1 MSLRVRVF
9 ITIACLVASASVS
22 AQQLVTLESFLQQV
36 ERQHPSLRAASFEPE
51 LAEAEIRSALGRFD
65 PLLSVDYQYKDKEGS
80 DKLNLFEGS
89 LELPLDMMFGPKLK
103 ASYTRGLGTNV
114 NREVLTTLPGE
125 GSLGVSL
132 PLFQGIFTDARR
144 NTLRKAMLRPDLARA
159 QYQLERNMLL
169 RSAALRY
176 WDWSEA
182 LSALDVADSLLAL
195 AQRRAEFITRRIRA
209 GESAGIDS
217 IEIQQ
222 EVQRRI
228 GERLRALR
236 IVEQF
241 AIDVSVFVWNP
252 DGSMPN
258 MSMLRPFPLPEDEGT
273 TLRSQDEYARAL
285 TLRPELQ
292 RIGVLQETS
301 RLDSA
306 LASEL
311 MRPYVELE
319 AGLMSYDVSSI
330 TKVDYKVGFRVHQ
343 PLLFRQASAQVQTAG
358 IGIQRADLSRT
369 LLERMVEADVANAL
383 VSVDRTRERLRAAVE
398 EQVLAQRMVE
408 AEQRRFEAGESSL
421 LAVNLRER
429 FFAEA
434 LLRAISARADLV
446 RAFISLRW
454 ATGTI

>member
-1 MSLRVRVF
+1 MILRVLPF
-9 ITIACLVASASVS
+9 IVAVCMATSVA
-22 AQQLVTLESFLQQV
+22 AQQIVTLESYLQLV
-36 ERQHPSLRAASFEPE
+36 ERQHPSLRSATFEPE

-65 PLLSVDYQYKDKEGS
+65 PLVSMSYEYKDKSGA
-80 DKLNLFEGS
+80 DKLNLFDGS

-114 NREVLTTLPGE
+114 NPEQRTTLPGE
-125 GSLGVSL
+125 GSLGISL
-132 PLFQGIFTDARR
+132 PVLQGIFTDSRR
-144 NTLRKAMLRPDLARA
+144 NNLRKAMLRPDLARA
-159 QYQLERNMLL
+159 QYQLERNTLL

-182 LSALDVADSLLAL
+182 LSALDVADSLLLL
-195 AQRRAEFITRRIRA
+195 AQTRSSFIKRRVLA
-209 GESAGIDS
+209 GESAGIDTV
-217 IEIQQ
+217 EIQQ

-252 DGSMPN
+252 DGSLPN
-258 MSMLRPFPLPEDEGT
+258 MALLRPFPLPRDEGT
-273 TLRSQDEYARAL
+273 AVRLEDQVAQARV
-285 TLRPELQ
+285 LRPELQ

-306 LASEL
+306 LASEFL
-311 MRPYVELE
+311 RPYVELE
-319 AGLMSYDVSSI
+319 AGLMSYDVSTIS
-330 TKVDYKVGFRVHQ
+330 KLDYKVGLRVHQ

-358 IGIQRADLSRT
+358 IGVQRADLSRS
-369 LLERMVEADVANAL
+369 LLERMVDADVANAI
-383 VSVDRTRERLRAAVE
+383 VSVDRTRERLQAA
-398 EQVLAQRMVE
+398 EQEQDLARRMVD
-408 AEQRRFEAGESSL
+408 AEQQRFLAGDSSL

-429 FFAEA
+429 FYAEA
-434 LLRAISARADLV
+434 LLRVISARADLA
-446 RAFISLRW
+446 RSFITLRW

>member
-1 MSLRVRVF
+1 MIARVALLVV
-9 ITIACLVASASVS
+9 IAGLGMQLS
-22 AQQLVTLESFLQQV
+22 AQQLMTLESFLTQV
-36 ERQHPSLRAASFEPE
+36 ERQHPSLRSATFEPE

-65 PLLSVDYQYKDKEGS
+65 PLMEVAYEYKDKAGN

-103 ASYTRGLGTNV
+103 ASYTRGLGTNI
-114 NREVLTTLPGE
+114 NPEQLTTLPGE

-144 NTLRKAMLRPDLARA
+144 NGLRKAMLRPDLARA
-159 QYQLERNMLL
+159 QYQLERNTLL
-169 RSAALRY
+169 RSAAVRY

-182 LSALDVADSLLAL
+182 IAALDVADSLLLL
-195 AQRRAEFITRRIRA
+195 ADTRADFVRRRVLA
-209 GESAGIDS
+209 GEAAGIDT
-217 IEIQQ
+217 IEIAQ

-252 DGSMPN
+252 DGSAPN
-258 MSMLRPFPLPEDEGT
+258 MSQVRPFPLPVDEGAAVRLEDEV
-273 TLRSQDEYARAL
+273 ARARA
-285 TLRPELQ
+285 LRPELQ

-306 LASEL
+306 LASEF

-319 AGLMSYDVSSI
+319 AGLMSYDVSAVS
-330 TKVDYKVGFRVHQ
+330 KLDYKVGVRVHQ

-358 IGIQRADLSRT
+358 IGVQRADLTRS
-369 LLERMVEADVANAL
+369 LLERVIDADVANAL
-383 VSVDRTRERLRAAVE
+383 VSVDRTRERLRAAVT
-398 EQVLAQRMVE
+398 EQDLARRMVD
-408 AEQRRFEAGESSL
+408 AELRRFVGGESSL
-421 LAVNLRER
+421 LSVNLRER
-429 FFAEA
+429 FYAEA
-434 LLRAISARADLV
+434 LLRVISARADLA
-446 RAFISLRW
+446 RAFITLRW

>member
-1 MSLRVRVF
+1 MILRVLPFVVA
-9 ITIACLVASASVS
+9 ACMATSVA
-22 AQQLVTLESFLQQV
+22 AQQIVTLESYLQLV
-36 ERQHPSLRAASFEPE
+36 ERQHPSLRSATFEPE

-65 PLLSVDYQYKDKEGS
+65 PLVSMSYEYKDKSGA

-114 NREVLTTLPGE
+114 NPEQLTTLPGE
-125 GSLGVSL
+125 GSVGISL
-132 PLFQGIFTDARR
+132 PVLQGIFTDARR

-159 QYQLERNMLL
+159 QYQLERNTLL

-182 LSALDVADSLLAL
+182 LSALDVADSLLKL
-195 AQRRAEFITRRIRA
+195 AQTRATFIKRRVLA
-209 GESAGIDS
+209 GESAGIDTV
-217 IEIQQ
+217 EIQQ

-252 DGSMPN
+252 DGSQPN
-258 MSMLRPFPLPEDEGT
+258 MALLRPFPLPLDEGAAVR
-273 TLRSQDEYARAL
+273 LEDQVAQARA
-285 TLRPELQ
+285 LRPELQ

-306 LASEL
+306 LASEFL
-311 MRPYVELE
+311 RPYVELE
-319 AGLMSYDVSSI
+319 AGLMSYDVSAIS
-330 TKVDYKVGFRVHQ
+330 KLDYKVGVRVHQ

-358 IGIQRADLSRT
+358 IGVQRADLSRS
-369 LLERMVEADVANAL
+369 LLERMVDADVANAI
-383 VSVDRTRERLRAAVE
+383 VSVDRTRERLQAA
-398 EQVLAQRMVE
+398 EQEQDLARRMVD
-408 AEQRRFEAGESSL
+408 AEQQRFLSGDSSL

-429 FFAEA
+429 FYAEA
-434 LLRAISARADLV
+434 LLRVISARADLA
-446 RAFISLRW
+446 RAFITLRW

>member
-1 MSLRVRVF
+1 MILRVLPF
-9 ITIACLVASASVS
+9 IVAVCMATSVA
-22 AQQLVTLESFLQQV
+22 AQQIVTLESYLQLV
-36 ERQHPSLRAASFEPE
+36 ERQHPSLRSATFEPE

-65 PLLSVDYQYKDKEGS
+65 PLVSMSYEYKDKSGS

-103 ASYTRGLGTNV
+103 ASYTRGLGSNV
-114 NREVLTTLPGE
+114 NPEQLTTLPGE
-125 GSLGVSL
+125 GSVGISL
-132 PLFQGIFTDARR
+132 PVLQGIFTDARR

-159 QYQLERNMLL
+159 QYQLERNTLL

-182 LSALDVADSLLAL
+182 LSALDVADSLLRL
-195 AQRRAEFITRRIRA
+195 AQTRATFIKRRVLA
-209 GESAGIDS
+209 GESAGIDTV
-217 IEIQQ
+217 EIQQ

-236 IVEQF
+236 IAEQF

-252 DGSMPN
+252 DGSLPN
-258 MSMLRPFPLPEDEGT
+258 MALLRPFPLPLDEGAT
-273 TLRSQDEYARAL
+273 VRLEDQVAQARA
-285 TLRPELQ
+285 LRPELQ

-311 MRPYVELE
+311 LRPYVELE
-319 AGLMSYDVSSI
+319 AGLMSYDVSAIS
-330 TKVDYKVGFRVHQ
+330 KLDYKVGVRVHQ

-358 IGIQRADLSRT
+358 IGVQRADLSRS
-369 LLERMVEADVANAL
+369 LLERMVDADVANAI
-383 VSVDRTRERLRAAVE
+383 VSVDRTRERLQAA
-398 EQVLAQRMVE
+398 EQEQDLARRMVD
-408 AEQRRFEAGESSL
+408 AEQQRFLSGDSSL

-429 FFAEA
+429 FYAEA
-434 LLRAISARADLV
+434 LLRVISARADLA
-446 RAFISLRW
+446 RAFITLRW

>member
-1 MSLRVRVF
+1 MATS
-9 ITIACLVASASVS
+9 VA
-22 AQQLVTLESFLQQV
+22 AQQIVTLESYLQLV
-36 ERQHPSLRAASFEPE
+36 ERQHPSLRSATFEPE

-65 PLLSVDYQYKDKEGS
+65 PLVSMSYEYKDKSGA

-114 NREVLTTLPGE
+114 NPEQLTTLPGE
-125 GSLGVSL
+125 GSVGISL
-132 PLFQGIFTDARR
+132 PVLQGIFTDARR

-159 QYQLERNMLL
+159 QYQLERNTLL

-182 LSALDVADSLLAL
+182 LSALDVADSLLRL
-195 AQRRAEFITRRIRA
+195 AQTRATFIKRRVLA
-209 GESAGIDS
+209 GESAGIDTV
-217 IEIQQ
+217 EIQQ

-252 DGSMPN
+252 DGSQPN
-258 MSMLRPFPLPEDEGT
+258 MALLRPFPLPLDEGAAVR
-273 TLRSQDEYARAL
+273 LEDQVAQARA
-285 TLRPELQ
+285 LRPELQ

-306 LASEL
+306 LASEFL
-311 MRPYVELE
+311 RPYVELE
-319 AGLMSYDVSSI
+319 AGLMSYDVSAIS
-330 TKVDYKVGFRVHQ
+330 KLDYKVGVRVHQ

-358 IGIQRADLSRT
+358 IGVQRADLSRS
-369 LLERMVEADVANAL
+369 LLERMVDADVANAI
-383 VSVDRTRERLRAAVE
+383 VSVDRTRERLQAA
-398 EQVLAQRMVE
+398 EQEQDLARRMVD
-408 AEQRRFEAGESSL
+408 AEQQRFLSGDSSL

-429 FFAEA
+429 FYAEA
-434 LLRAISARADLV
+434 LLRVISARADLA
-446 RAFISLRW
+446 RAFITLRW

>member
-1 MSLRVRVF
+1 MILRVLPFVVA
-9 ITIACLVASASVS
+9 ACMATSVA
-22 AQQLVTLESFLQQV
+22 AQQIVTLESYLQLV
-36 ERQHPSLRAASFEPE
+36 ERQHPSLRSATFEPE

-65 PLLSVDYQYKDKEGS
+65 PLVSMSYEYKDKSGA

-114 NREVLTTLPGE
+114 NPEQLTTLPGE
-125 GSLGVSL
+125 GSVGISL
-132 PLFQGIFTDARR
+132 PVLQGIFTDARR

-159 QYQLERNMLL
+159 QYQLERNTLL

-182 LSALDVADSLLAL
+182 LSALDVADSLLKL
-195 AQRRAEFITRRIRA
+195 AQTRATFIKRRVLA
-209 GESAGIDS
+209 GESAGIDTV
-217 IEIQQ
+217 EIQQ

-252 DGSMPN
+252 DGSQPN
-258 MSMLRPFPLPEDEGT
+258 MALLRPFPLPLDEGAAVR
-273 TLRSQDEYARAL
+273 LEDQVAQARA
-285 TLRPELQ
+285 LRPELQ

-306 LASEL
+306 LASEFL
-311 MRPYVELE
+311 RPYVELE
-319 AGLMSYDVSSI
+319 AGLMSYDVSAIS
-330 TKVDYKVGFRVHQ
+330 KLDYKIGVRVHQ

-358 IGIQRADLSRT
+358 IGVQRADLSRS
-369 LLERMVEADVANAL
+369 LLERMVDADVANAI
-383 VSVDRTRERLRAAVE
+383 VSVDRTRERLQAA
-398 EQVLAQRMVE
+398 EQEQDLARRMVD
-408 AEQRRFEAGESSL
+408 AEQQRFLSGDSSL

-429 FFAEA
+429 FYAEA
-434 LLRAISARADLV
+434 LLRVISARADLA
-446 RAFISLRW
+446 RAFITLRW

>member
-1 MSLRVRVF
+1 MILRVLPFV
-9 ITIACLVASASVS
+9 VAVCMATSVA
-22 AQQLVTLESFLQQV
+22 AQQIVTLESYLQLV
-36 ERQHPSLRAASFEPE
+36 ERQHPSLRSATFEPE

-65 PLLSVDYQYKDKEGS
+65 PLVSMSYEYKDKSGA

-114 NREVLTTLPGE
+114 NPDQLTTLPGE
-125 GSLGVSL
+125 GSVGISL
-132 PLFQGIFTDARR
+132 PVLQGIFTDARR

-159 QYQLERNMLL
+159 QYQLERNTLL

-182 LSALDVADSLLAL
+182 LSALDVADSLLKL
-195 AQRRAEFITRRIRA
+195 AQTRATFIKRRVLA
-209 GESAGIDS
+209 GESAGIDTV
-217 IEIQQ
+217 EIQQ

-252 DGSMPN
+252 DGSQPN
-258 MSMLRPFPLPEDEGT
+258 MALLRPFPLPLDEGAAVR
-273 TLRSQDEYARAL
+273 LEDQVAQARA
-285 TLRPELQ
+285 LRPELQ

-306 LASEL
+306 LASEFL
-311 MRPYVELE
+311 RPYVELE
-319 AGLMSYDVSSI
+319 AGLMSYDVSAIS
-330 TKVDYKVGFRVHQ
+330 KLDYKIGVRVHQ

-358 IGIQRADLSRT
+358 IGVQRADLSRS
-369 LLERMVEADVANAL
+369 LLERMVDADVANAI
-383 VSVDRTRERLRAAVE
+383 VSVDRTRERLQAA
-398 EQVLAQRMVE
+398 EQEQDLARRMVD
-408 AEQRRFEAGESSL
+408 AEQQRFLSGDSSL

-429 FFAEA
+429 FYAEA
-434 LLRAISARADLV
+434 LLRVISARADLA
-446 RAFISLRW
+446 RAFITLRW

>member
-1 MSLRVRVF
+1 MSYL
-9 ITIACLVASASVS
+9 
-22 AQQLVTLESFLQQV
+22 
-36 ERQHPSLRAASFEPE
+36 
-51 LAEAEIRSALGRFD
+51 
-65 PLLSVDYQYKDKEGS
+65 YKDQAGS

-89 LELPLDMMFGPKLK
+89 LELPLDMMFGPKVK
-103 ASYTRGLGTNV
+103 ASYTRGLGSNV
-114 NREVLTTLPGE
+114 NPEVRTTMPGE
-125 GSLGVSL
+125 GSVGVSL
-132 PLFQGIFTDARR
+132 PLLQGIFTDARR
-144 NTLRKAMLRPDLARA
+144 NALRKAMLRPDLARA
-159 QYQLERNMLL
+159 QYQLERNTLL

-182 LSALDVADSLLAL
+182 IAALNVADSLLLL
-195 AQRRAEFITRRIRA
+195 ARTRADFVSRRIRA

-217 IEIQQ
+217 VEIAQ

-252 DGSMPN
+252 DGSLPN
-258 MSMLRPFPLPEDEGT
+258 MTLLRPFPLPSDDGQILRVEDEVSRA
-273 TLRSQDEYARAL
+273 RS
-285 TLRPELQ
+285 LRPEIQ

-306 LASEL
+306 LASEFL
-311 MRPYVELE
+311 RPYVELE
-319 AGLMSYDVSSI
+319 AGLMSYDMSSPS
-330 TKVDYKVGFRVHQ
+330 KLDYMVGLRVHQ
-343 PLLFRQASAQVQTAG
+343 PLLFRQANAQVQTAG
-358 IGIQRADLSRT
+358 VGVQRADLSRS
-369 LLERMVEADVANAL
+369 LLERMIDADVANAL
-383 VSVDRTRERLRAAVE
+383 IGIDRTRERLQAATE
-398 EQVLAQRMVE
+398 EQQLARRMVD

-429 FFAEA
+429 FYAEA
-434 LLRAISARADLV
+434 LLRAISARADLA

>member
-1 MSLRVRVF
+1 MSY
-9 ITIACLVASASVS
+9 
-22 AQQLVTLESFLQQV
+22 E
-36 ERQHPSLRAASFEPE
+36 
-51 LAEAEIRSALGRFD
+51 
-65 PLLSVDYQYKDKEGS
+65 YKDKSGA

-114 NREVLTTLPGE
+114 NPEQLTTLPGE
-125 GSLGVSL
+125 GSVGISL
-132 PLFQGIFTDARR
+132 PVLQGIFTDARR

-159 QYQLERNMLL
+159 QYQLERNTLL

-182 LSALDVADSLLAL
+182 LSALDVADSLLRL
-195 AQRRAEFITRRIRA
+195 AQTRATFIKRRVLA
-209 GESAGIDS
+209 GESAGIDTV
-217 IEIQQ
+217 EIQQ

-252 DGSMPN
+252 DGSQPN
-258 MSMLRPFPLPEDEGT
+258 MALLRPFPLPLDEGAAVR
-273 TLRSQDEYARAL
+273 LEDQVAQARA
-285 TLRPELQ
+285 LRPELQ

-306 LASEL
+306 LASEFL
-311 MRPYVELE
+311 RPYVELE
-319 AGLMSYDVSSI
+319 AGLMSYDVSAIS
-330 TKVDYKVGFRVHQ
+330 KLDYKVGVRVHQ

-358 IGIQRADLSRT
+358 IGVQRADLSRS
-369 LLERMVEADVANAL
+369 LLERMVDADVANAI
-383 VSVDRTRERLRAAVE
+383 VSVDRTRERLQAA
-398 EQVLAQRMVE
+398 EQEQDLARRMVD
-408 AEQRRFEAGESSL
+408 AEQQRFLSGDSSL

-429 FFAEA
+429 FYAEA
-434 LLRAISARADLV
+434 LLRVISARADLA
-446 RAFISLRW
+446 RAFITLRW

>member
-1 MSLRVRVF
+1 
-9 ITIACLVASASVS
+9 
-22 AQQLVTLESFLQQV
+22 
-36 ERQHPSLRAASFEPE
+36 
-51 LAEAEIRSALGRFD
+51 
-65 PLLSVDYQYKDKEGS
+65 
-80 DKLNLFEGS
+80 LNLFEGS

-114 NREVLTTLPGE
+114 NPEQLTTLPGE
-125 GSLGVSL
+125 GSVGISL
-132 PLFQGIFTDARR
+132 PVLQGIFTDARR

-159 QYQLERNMLL
+159 QYQLERNTLL

-182 LSALDVADSLLAL
+182 LSALDVADSLLRL
-195 AQRRAEFITRRIRA
+195 AQTRATFIKRRVLA
-209 GESAGIDS
+209 GESAGIDTV
-217 IEIQQ
+217 EIQQ

-252 DGSMPN
+252 DGSQPN
-258 MSMLRPFPLPEDEGT
+258 MALLRPFPLPLDEGAAVR
-273 TLRSQDEYARAL
+273 LEDQVAQARA
-285 TLRPELQ
+285 LRPELQ

-306 LASEL
+306 LASEFL
-311 MRPYVELE
+311 RPYVELE
-319 AGLMSYDVSSI
+319 AGLMSYDVSAIS
-330 TKVDYKVGFRVHQ
+330 KLDYKVGVRVHQ

-358 IGIQRADLSRT
+358 IGVQRADLSRS
-369 LLERMVEADVANAL
+369 LLERMVDADVANAI
-383 VSVDRTRERLRAAVE
+383 VSVDRTRERLQAA
-398 EQVLAQRMVE
+398 EQEQDLARRMVD
-408 AEQRRFEAGESSL
+408 AEQQRFLSGDSSL

-429 FFAEA
+429 FYAEA
-434 LLRAISARADLV
+434 LLRVISARADLA
-446 RAFISLRW
+446 RAFITLRW

>member
-1 MSLRVRVF
+1 MIARVLTVAA
-9 ITIACLVASASVS
+9 TVCIAGSMS
-22 AQQLVTLESFLQQV
+22 AQQLVTLESYLQQV

-65 PLLSVDYQYKDKEGS
+65 PLLSMNYEYKDKDGS

-114 NREVLTTLPGE
+114 NREELTTLPGE

-132 PLFQGIFTDARR
+132 PLLQGIFTDARR
-144 NTLRKAMLRPDLARA
+144 NNLRKAMLHPELARA
-159 QYQLERNMLL
+159 QYQLERNSLL

-182 LSALDVADSLLAL
+182 LAALDVADSLLLIAK
-195 AQRRAEFITRRIRA
+195 QRADFIKRRVRA

-217 IEIQQ
+217 VEIQQ

-236 IVEQF
+236 IAEQF

-252 DGSMPN
+252 DGSIPN
-258 MSMLRPFPLPEDEGT
+258 MGLLRPFPLPLDQGASIRPE
-273 TLRSQDEYARAL
+273 DEYARAL

-311 MRPYVELE
+311 LRPYVELE
-319 AGLMSYDVSSI
+319 AGLMSYDVSAIS
-330 TKVDYKVGFRVHQ
+330 KVDYKVGLRVHQ
-343 PLLFRQASAQVQTAG
+343 PLLFRQANAQVQTAG
-358 IGIQRADLSRT
+358 IGVQRADLSRT

-383 VSVDRTRERLRAAVE
+383 ISVDRTRERLTAAEE
-398 EQVLAQRMVE
+398 EQVLARRMVD
-408 AEQRRFEAGESSL
+408 AEQQKFVAGESSL

-429 FFAEA
+429 FYAEA
-434 LLRAISARADLV
+434 LLRVISARADLA
-446 RAFISLRW
+446 RAFITLRW

>member
-1 MSLRVRVF
+1 MILRVLPFV
-9 ITIACLVASASVS
+9 VAVCMATSVA
-22 AQQLVTLESFLQQV
+22 AQQIVTLESYLQLV
-36 ERQHPSLRAASFEPE
+36 ERQHPSLRSATFEPE

-65 PLLSVDYQYKDKEGS
+65 PLVSMSYEYKDKSGA

-114 NREVLTTLPGE
+114 NPEQLTTLPGE
-125 GSLGVSL
+125 GSVGISL
-132 PLFQGIFTDARR
+132 PVLQGIFTDARR

-159 QYQLERNMLL
+159 QYQLERNTLL

-182 LSALDVADSLLAL
+182 LSALDVADSLLRL
-195 AQRRAEFITRRIRA
+195 AQTRATFIKRRVLA
-209 GESAGIDS
+209 GESAGIDTV
-217 IEIQQ
+217 EIQQ

-252 DGSMPN
+252 DGSQPN
-258 MSMLRPFPLPEDEGT
+258 MALLRPFPLPLDEGAAVR
-273 TLRSQDEYARAL
+273 LEDQVAQARA
-285 TLRPELQ
+285 LRPELQ

-306 LASEL
+306 LASEFL
-311 MRPYVELE
+311 RPYVELE
-319 AGLMSYDVSSI
+319 AGLMSYDVSAIS
-330 TKVDYKVGFRVHQ
+330 KLDYKVGVRVHQ
-343 PLLFRQASAQVQTAG
+343 PLLFRQANAQVQTAG
-358 IGIQRADLSRT
+358 IGVQRADLSRS
-369 LLERMVEADVANAL
+369 LLERMVDADVANAI
-383 VSVDRTRERLRAAVE
+383 VSVDRTRERLQAA
-398 EQVLAQRMVE
+398 EQEQDLARRMVD
-408 AEQRRFEAGESSL
+408 AEQQRFLSGDSSL

-429 FFAEA
+429 FYAEA
-434 LLRAISARADLV
+434 LLRVISARADLA
-446 RAFISLRW
+446 RAFITLRW

>member
-1 MSLRVRVF
+1 MILRVLPFV
-9 ITIACLVASASVS
+9 VAVCMATSVA
-22 AQQLVTLESFLQQV
+22 AQQIVTLESYLQLV
-36 ERQHPSLRAASFEPE
+36 ERQHPSLRSATFEPE

-65 PLLSVDYQYKDKEGS
+65 PLVSMSYEYKDKSGA

-114 NREVLTTLPGE
+114 NPEQLTTLPGE
-125 GSLGVSL
+125 GSVGISL
-132 PLFQGIFTDARR
+132 PVLQGIFTDARR

-159 QYQLERNMLL
+159 QYQLERNTLL

-182 LSALDVADSLLAL
+182 LSALDVADSLLRL
-195 AQRRAEFITRRIRA
+195 AQTRATFIKRRVLA
-209 GESAGIDS
+209 GESAGIDTV
-217 IEIQQ
+217 EIQQ

-252 DGSMPN
+252 DGSQPN
-258 MSMLRPFPLPEDEGT
+258 MALLRPFPLPLDEGAAVR
-273 TLRSQDEYARAL
+273 LEDQVAQARA
-285 TLRPELQ
+285 LRPELQ

-306 LASEL
+306 LASEFL
-311 MRPYVELE
+311 RPYVELE
-319 AGLMSYDVSSI
+319 AGLMSYDVSAIS
-330 TKVDYKVGFRVHQ
+330 KLDYKIGVRVHQ

-358 IGIQRADLSRT
+358 IGVQRADLSRS
-369 LLERMVEADVANAL
+369 LLERMVDADVANAI
-383 VSVDRTRERLRAAVE
+383 VSVDRTRERLQAA
-398 EQVLAQRMVE
+398 EQEQDLARRMVD
-408 AEQRRFEAGESSL
+408 AEQQRFLSGDSSL

-429 FFAEA
+429 FYAEA
-434 LLRAISARADLV
+434 LLRVISARADLA
-446 RAFISLRW
+446 RAFITLRW

>member
-1 MSLRVRVF
+1 MIARV
-9 ITIACLVASASVS
+9 ALLVVVTCVGMELS
-22 AQQLVTLESFLQQV
+22 AQQLMTLESFLAQV
-36 ERQHPSLRAASFEPE
+36 ERQHPSLRSATFEPE

-65 PLLSVDYQYKDKEGS
+65 PLMELAYDYKDNAGN

-114 NREVLTTLPGE
+114 NPEQLTTLPGE
-125 GSLGVSL
+125 GSIGVSL

-144 NTLRKAMLRPDLARA
+144 NGLRKAMLRPDLARA
-159 QYQLERNMLL
+159 QYQLERNTLL

-182 LSALDVADSLLAL
+182 RAAFDVADSLLLL
-195 AQRRAEFITRRIRA
+195 AATRSDFVRRLVLA
-209 GESAGIDS
+209 GESAGIDT
-217 IEIQQ
+217 IEIAQ

-252 DGSMPN
+252 DGSAPN
-258 MSMLRPFPLPEDEGT
+258 MSQVRPFPLPTDEGT
-273 TLRSQDEYARAL
+273 AVRLEDEVARARA
-285 TLRPELQ
+285 LRPELQ

-306 LASEL
+306 LASEF

-319 AGLMSYDVSSI
+319 AGLMSYDVSAV
-330 TKVDYKVGFRVHQ
+330 TKLDYKVGVRVHQ

-358 IGIQRADLSRT
+358 IGVQRADLTRS
-369 LLERMVEADVANAL
+369 LLERVIDADVANAL
-383 VSVDRTRERLRAAVE
+383 VGVDRTRERLRAALVE
-398 EQVLAQRMVE
+398 QELARLMVD
-408 AEQRRFEAGESSL
+408 AELRRFVGGESSL
-421 LAVNLRER
+421 LSVNLRER
-429 FFAEA
+429 FYAEA
-434 LLRAISARADLV
+434 LLRLISARADLA
-446 RAFISLRW
+446 RAFIMLRW

>member
-1 MSLRVRVF
+1 MILRVLPFV
-9 ITIACLVASASVS
+9 VAVCMATSVA
-22 AQQLVTLESFLQQV
+22 AQQIVTLESYLQLV
-36 ERQHPSLRAASFEPE
+36 ERQHPSLRSATFEPE

-65 PLLSVDYQYKDKEGS
+65 PLVSMSYEYKDKSGA

-114 NREVLTTLPGE
+114 NPEQLTTLPGE
-125 GSLGVSL
+125 GSVGISL
-132 PLFQGIFTDARR
+132 PVLQGIFTDARR

-159 QYQLERNMLL
+159 QYQLERNTLL

-182 LSALDVADSLLAL
+182 LSALDVADSLLRL
-195 AQRRAEFITRRIRA
+195 AQTRATFIKRRVLA
-209 GESAGIDS
+209 GESAGIDTV
-217 IEIQQ
+217 EIQQ

-252 DGSMPN
+252 DGSQPN
-258 MSMLRPFPLPEDEGT
+258 MALLRPFPLPLDEGAAVR
-273 TLRSQDEYARAL
+273 LEDQVAQARA
-285 TLRPELQ
+285 LRPELQ
-292 RIGVLQETS
+292 RIGVLQETY

-306 LASEL
+306 LASEFL
-311 MRPYVELE
+311 RPYVELE
-319 AGLMSYDVSSI
+319 AGLMSYDVSAIS
-330 TKVDYKVGFRVHQ
+330 KLDYKVGVRVHQ

-358 IGIQRADLSRT
+358 IGVQRADLSRS
-369 LLERMVEADVANAL
+369 LLERMVDADVANAI
-383 VSVDRTRERLRAAVE
+383 VSVDRTRERLQAA
-398 EQVLAQRMVE
+398 EQEQDLARRMVD
-408 AEQRRFEAGESSL
+408 AEQQRFLSGDSSL

-429 FFAEA
+429 FYAEA
-434 LLRAISARADLV
+434 LLRVISARADLA
-446 RAFISLRW
+446 RAFITLRW

>member
-1 MSLRVRVF
+1 MILRVLPFV
-9 ITIACLVASASVS
+9 VAVCMATSVA
-22 AQQLVTLESFLQQV
+22 AQQIVTLESYLQLV
-36 ERQHPSLRAASFEPE
+36 ERQHPSLRSATFEPE

-65 PLLSVDYQYKDKEGS
+65 PLVSMSYEYKDKSGA

-114 NREVLTTLPGE
+114 NPEQLTTLPGE
-125 GSLGVSL
+125 GSVGISL
-132 PLFQGIFTDARR
+132 PVLQGIFTDARR

-159 QYQLERNMLL
+159 QYQLERNTLL

-182 LSALDVADSLLAL
+182 LSALDVADSLLRL
-195 AQRRAEFITRRIRA
+195 AQTRATFIKRRVLA
-209 GESAGIDS
+209 GESAGIDTV
-217 IEIQQ
+217 EIQQ

-252 DGSMPN
+252 DGSQPN
-258 MSMLRPFPLPEDEGT
+258 MALLRPFPLPIDEGAAVR
-273 TLRSQDEYARAL
+273 LEDQVAQARA
-285 TLRPELQ
+285 LRPELQ

-306 LASEL
+306 LASEFL
-311 MRPYVELE
+311 RPYVELE
-319 AGLMSYDVSSI
+319 AGLMSYDVSAIS
-330 TKVDYKVGFRVHQ
+330 KLDYKVGVRVHQ

-358 IGIQRADLSRT
+358 IGVQRADLSRS
-369 LLERMVEADVANAL
+369 LLERMVDADVANAI
-383 VSVDRTRERLRAAVE
+383 VSVDRTRERLQAA
-398 EQVLAQRMVE
+398 EQEQDLARRMVD
-408 AEQRRFEAGESSL
+408 AEQQRFLSGDSSL

-429 FFAEA
+429 FYAEA
-434 LLRAISARADLV
+434 LLRVISARADLA
-446 RAFISLRW
+446 RAFITLRW

>member
-1 MSLRVRVF
+1 MILRVLPFV
-9 ITIACLVASASVS
+9 VAVCMATSVA
-22 AQQLVTLESFLQQV
+22 AQQIVTLESYLQLV
-36 ERQHPSLRAASFEPE
+36 ERQHPSLRSATFEPE

-65 PLLSVDYQYKDKEGS
+65 PLVSMSYEYKDKSGA

-114 NREVLTTLPGE
+114 NPEQLTTLPGE
-125 GSLGVSL
+125 GSVGISL
-132 PLFQGIFTDARR
+132 PVLQGIFTDARR

-159 QYQLERNMLL
+159 QYQLERNTLL

-182 LSALDVADSLLAL
+182 LSALDVADSLLKL
-195 AQRRAEFITRRIRA
+195 AQTRATFIKRRVLA
-209 GESAGIDS
+209 GESAGIDTV
-217 IEIQQ
+217 EIQQ

-252 DGSMPN
+252 DGSQPN
-258 MSMLRPFPLPEDEGT
+258 MALLRPFPLPLDEGAAVR
-273 TLRSQDEYARAL
+273 LEDQVAQARA
-285 TLRPELQ
+285 LRPELQ

-306 LASEL
+306 LASEFL
-311 MRPYVELE
+311 RPYVELE
-319 AGLMSYDVSSI
+319 AGLMSYDVSAISRL
-330 TKVDYKVGFRVHQ
+330 DYKVGVRVHQ

-358 IGIQRADLSRT
+358 IGVQRADLSRS
-369 LLERMVEADVANAL
+369 LLERMVDADVANAI
-383 VSVDRTRERLRAAVE
+383 VSVDRTRERLQAA
-398 EQVLAQRMVE
+398 EQEQDLARRMVD
-408 AEQRRFEAGESSL
+408 AEQQRFLSGDSSL

-429 FFAEA
+429 FYAEA
-434 LLRAISARADLV
+434 LLRVISARADLA
-446 RAFISLRW
+446 RAFITLRW

>member
-1 MSLRVRVF
+1 MILRVLP
-9 ITIACLVASASVS
+9 IIVAVCMATSVA
-22 AQQLVTLESFLQQV
+22 AQQIVTLESYLQLV
-36 ERQHPSLRAASFEPE
+36 ERQHPSLRSATFEPE

-65 PLLSVDYQYKDKEGS
+65 PLVSMSYEYKDKSGA

-114 NREVLTTLPGE
+114 NPEQLTTLPGE
-125 GSLGVSL
+125 GSVGISL
-132 PLFQGIFTDARR
+132 PVLQGIFTDARR

-159 QYQLERNMLL
+159 QYQLERNTLL

-182 LSALDVADSLLAL
+182 LSALDVADSLLRL
-195 AQRRAEFITRRIRA
+195 AQTRATFIKRRVLA
-209 GESAGIDS
+209 GESAGIDTV
-217 IEIQQ
+217 EIQQ

-252 DGSMPN
+252 DGSQPN
-258 MSMLRPFPLPEDEGT
+258 MALLRPFPLPLDEGAAVR
-273 TLRSQDEYARAL
+273 LEDQVVQARA
-285 TLRPELQ
+285 LRPELQ

-306 LASEL
+306 LASEFL
-311 MRPYVELE
+311 RPYVELE
-319 AGLMSYDVSSI
+319 AGLMSYDVSAIS
-330 TKVDYKVGFRVHQ
+330 KLDYKVGVRVHQ

-358 IGIQRADLSRT
+358 IGVQRADLSRS
-369 LLERMVEADVANAL
+369 LLERMVDADVANAI
-383 VSVDRTRERLRAAVE
+383 VSVDRTRERLQAA
-398 EQVLAQRMVE
+398 EQEQDLARRMVD
-408 AEQRRFEAGESSL
+408 AEQQRFLSGDSSL

-429 FFAEA
+429 FYAEA
-434 LLRAISARADLV
+434 LLRVISARADLA
-446 RAFISLRW
+446 RAFINLRW

>member
-1 MSLRVRVF
+1 MILRVLP
-9 ITIACLVASASVS
+9 IIVAVCMATSVA
-22 AQQLVTLESFLQQV
+22 AQQIVTLESYLQLV
-36 ERQHPSLRAASFEPE
+36 ERQHPSLRSATFEPE
-51 LAEAEIRSALGRFD
+51 LAEAEIRSALGSFD
-65 PLLSVDYQYKDKEGS
+65 PLVSMSYEYKDKSGA

-114 NREVLTTLPGE
+114 NPEQLTTLPGE
-125 GSLGVSL
+125 GSVGISL
-132 PLFQGIFTDARR
+132 PVLQGIFTDARR

-159 QYQLERNMLL
+159 QYQLERNTLL

-182 LSALDVADSLLAL
+182 LSALDVADSLLRL
-195 AQRRAEFITRRIRA
+195 AQTRATFIKRRVLA
-209 GESAGIDS
+209 GESAGIDTV
-217 IEIQQ
+217 EIQQ

-252 DGSMPN
+252 DGSQPN
-258 MSMLRPFPLPEDEGT
+258 MALLRPFPLPLDEGAAVR
-273 TLRSQDEYARAL
+273 LEDQVVQARA
-285 TLRPELQ
+285 LRPELQ

-306 LASEL
+306 LASEFL
-311 MRPYVELE
+311 RPYVELE
-319 AGLMSYDVSSI
+319 AGLMSYDVSAIS
-330 TKVDYKVGFRVHQ
+330 KLDYKVGVRVHQ

-358 IGIQRADLSRT
+358 IGVQRADLSRS
-369 LLERMVEADVANAL
+369 LLERMVDADVANAI
-383 VSVDRTRERLRAAVE
+383 VSVDRTRERLQAA
-398 EQVLAQRMVE
+398 EQEQDLARRMVD
-408 AEQRRFEAGESSL
+408 AEQQRFLSGDSSL

-429 FFAEA
+429 FYAEA
-434 LLRAISARADLV
+434 LLRVISARADLA
-446 RAFISLRW
+446 RAFINLRW

>member
-1 MSLRVRVF
+1 MILRVLPFV
-9 ITIACLVASASVS
+9 VAVCMATSVA
-22 AQQLVTLESFLQQV
+22 AQQIVTLESYLQLV
-36 ERQHPSLRAASFEPE
+36 ERQHPSLRSATFEPE

-65 PLLSVDYQYKDKEGS
+65 PLVSMSYEYKDKSGA

-114 NREVLTTLPGE
+114 NPEQLTTLPGE
-125 GSLGVSL
+125 GSVGISL
-132 PLFQGIFTDARR
+132 PVLQGIFTDARR

-159 QYQLERNMLL
+159 QYQLERNTLL

-182 LSALDVADSLLAL
+182 LSALDVADSLLRL
-195 AQRRAEFITRRIRA
+195 AQTRATFIKRRVLA
-209 GESAGIDS
+209 GESAGIDTV
-217 IEIQQ
+217 EIQQ

-252 DGSMPN
+252 DGSQPN
-258 MSMLRPFPLPEDEGT
+258 MALLRPFPLPLDEGAAVR
-273 TLRSQDEYARAL
+273 LEDQVAQARA
-285 TLRPELQ
+285 LRPELQ

-306 LASEL
+306 LASEFL
-311 MRPYVELE
+311 RPYVELE
-319 AGLMSYDVSSI
+319 AGLMSYDVSAIS
-330 TKVDYKVGFRVHQ
+330 KLDYKVGVRVHQ

-358 IGIQRADLSRT
+358 IGVQRADLSRS
-369 LLERMVEADVANAL
+369 LLERMVDADVANAI
-383 VSVDRTRERLRAAVE
+383 VSVDRTRERLQAA
-398 EQVLAQRMVE
+398 EQEQDLARRMVD
-408 AEQRRFEAGESSL
+408 AEQQRFLSGDSSL

-429 FFAEA
+429 FYAEA
-434 LLRAISARADLV
+434 LLRVISARADLA
-446 RAFISLRW
+446 RAFITLRW

>member
-1 MSLRVRVF
+1 MILRVLPFV
-9 ITIACLVASASVS
+9 VAVCMATSVA
-22 AQQLVTLESFLQQV
+22 AQQIVTLESYLQLV
-36 ERQHPSLRAASFEPE
+36 ERQHPSLRSATFEPE

-65 PLLSVDYQYKDKEGS
+65 PLVSMSYEYKDKSGA

-114 NREVLTTLPGE
+114 NPEQLTTLPGE
-125 GSLGVSL
+125 GSVGISL
-132 PLFQGIFTDARR
+132 PVLQGIFTDARR
-144 NTLRKAMLRPDLARA
+144 NTLRKAMLRPDVARA
-159 QYQLERNMLL
+159 QYQLERNTLL

-182 LSALDVADSLLAL
+182 LSALDVADSLLRL
-195 AQRRAEFITRRIRA
+195 AQTRATFIKRRVLA
-209 GESAGIDS
+209 GESAGIDTV
-217 IEIQQ
+217 EIQQ

-252 DGSMPN
+252 DGSQPN
-258 MSMLRPFPLPEDEGT
+258 MALLRPFPLPLDEGAAVR
-273 TLRSQDEYARAL
+273 LEDQVAQARA
-285 TLRPELQ
+285 LRPELQ
-292 RIGVLQETS
+292 RIGVLQVTS

-306 LASEL
+306 LASEFL
-311 MRPYVELE
+311 RPYVELE
-319 AGLMSYDVSSI
+319 AGLMSYDVSAIS
-330 TKVDYKVGFRVHQ
+330 KLDYKVGVRVHQ

-358 IGIQRADLSRT
+358 IGVQRADLSRS
-369 LLERMVEADVANAL
+369 LLERMVDADVANAI
-383 VSVDRTRERLRAAVE
+383 VSVDRTRERLQAA
-398 EQVLAQRMVE
+398 EQEQDLARRMVD
-408 AEQRRFEAGESSL
+408 AEQQRFLSGDSSL

-429 FFAEA
+429 FYAEA
-434 LLRAISARADLV
+434 LLRVISARADLA
-446 RAFISLRW
+446 RAFITLRW

>member
-1 MSLRVRVF
+1 MILRVLPFVVA
-9 ITIACLVASASVS
+9 ACMATSVA
-22 AQQLVTLESFLQQV
+22 AQQIVTLESYLQLV
-36 ERQHPSLRAASFEPE
+36 ERQHPSLRSATFEPE

-65 PLLSVDYQYKDKEGS
+65 PLVSMSYEYKDKSGA

-114 NREVLTTLPGE
+114 NPEQLTTLPGE
-125 GSLGVSL
+125 GSVGISL
-132 PLFQGIFTDARR
+132 PVLQGIFTDARR

-159 QYQLERNMLL
+159 QYQLERNTLL

-182 LSALDVADSLLAL
+182 LSALDVADSLLRL
-195 AQRRAEFITRRIRA
+195 AQTRATFIKRRVLA
-209 GESAGIDS
+209 GESAGIDTV
-217 IEIQQ
+217 EIQQ

-252 DGSMPN
+252 DGSQPN
-258 MSMLRPFPLPEDEGT
+258 MALLRPFPLPLDEGAAVR
-273 TLRSQDEYARAL
+273 LEDQVAQARA
-285 TLRPELQ
+285 LRPELQ

-306 LASEL
+306 LASEFL
-311 MRPYVELE
+311 RPYVELE
-319 AGLMSYDVSSI
+319 AGLMSYDVSAIS
-330 TKVDYKVGFRVHQ
+330 KLDYKVGVRVHQ

-358 IGIQRADLSRT
+358 IGVQRADLSRS
-369 LLERMVEADVANAL
+369 LLERMVDADVANAI
-383 VSVDRTRERLRAAVE
+383 VSVDRTRERLQAA
-398 EQVLAQRMVE
+398 EQEQDLARRMVD
-408 AEQRRFEAGESSL
+408 AEQQRFLSGDSSL

-429 FFAEA
+429 FYAEA
-434 LLRAISARADLV
+434 LLRVISARADLA
-446 RAFISLRW
+446 RAFITLRW